1 MPRYVCTNCTRVR
14 RLKSINKEESN
25 MTAEFST
32 CPICGRQYFGYP
44 ALSRTDNKTLIC
56 PDCGVA
62 EAIAI
67 FMNNKEDVKNEQR
80 NNTEQRN
87 KTE

>member
-1 MPRYVCTNCTRVR
+1 MRAKVQTRALRPKV
-14 RLKSINKEESN
+14 IDKEDSN
-25 MTAEFST
+25 MTVEFST

-67 FMNNKEDVKNEQR
+67 FMNSKEDVKNG
-80 NNTEQRN
+80 QRN

>member
-1 MPRYVCTNCTRVR
+1 MRVPCR
-14 RLKSINKEESN
+14 PEHQTKVIDKEESN
-25 MTAEFST
+25 MTAEFSI
-32 CPICGRQYFGYP
+32 CPICGKQYFGYP

-62 EAIAI
+62 EAIAV
-67 FMNNKEDVKNEQR
+67 FMNSKEDVKNEQR
-80 NNTEQRN
+80 N

>member
-1 MPRYVCTNCTRVR
+1 
-14 RLKSINKEESN
+14 

-62 EAIAI
+62 EAIEI
-67 FMNNKEDVKNEQR
+67 FMNSKEDVKNGR
-80 NNTEQRN
+80 RN

>member
-1 MPRYVCTNCTRVR
+1 MPKYVRTKCTRVR
-14 RLKSINKEESN
+14 RPKVIDKEDSN

-67 FMNNKEDVKNEQR
+67 FMNSKEDVKNEQR
-80 NNTEQRN
+80 N

>member
-1 MPRYVCTNCTRVR
+1 MYAPSVGQSSQAKVYRQGGVSMKVE
-14 RLKSINKEESN
+14 LSI
-25 MTAEFST
+25 
-32 CPICGRQYFGYP
+32 CPICGKQYFGYP

-62 EAIAI
+62 EAIAV
-67 FMNNKEDVKNEQR
+67 FMNSKEDVKNEQR
-80 NNTEQRN
+80 N

>member
-1 MPRYVCTNCTRVR
+1 MTVEP
-14 RLKSINKEESN
+14 SI
-25 MTAEFST
+25 

-67 FMNNKEDVKNEQR
+67 FMNSKEDAKN
-80 NNTEQRN
+80 EQRN

>member
-1 MPRYVCTNCTRVR
+1 MPKYVRAKRTRVR
-14 RLKSINKEESN
+14 RPKVIDKEESN

-67 FMNNKEDVKNEQR
+67 FMNSKEDVKNEQR
-80 NNTEQRN
+80 N